1 MSDEE
6 KDDIL
11 DDEDSED
18 SGSGDE
24 GGKGSSKLVKILLAI
39 AGAILLIVLIT
50 GISYLVSK
58 YVTERNYE
66 KSQDIVAAPAP
77 PPLNTYE
84 LPSFS
89 KTTADVEPHF
99 IRMQISLGY
108 ETNLQLQNEL
118 VRRRAE
124 ILHVVNI
131 LLQGKKYDELNSVTG
146 VVEFAEEIKAHINL
160 RLSSGKIQAVYFSEF
175 VVN

>member
-1 MSDEE
+1 MGEDER
-6 KDDIL
+6 DDL
-11 DDEDSED
+11 VEDDEPVGE
-18 SGSGDE
+18 E
-24 GGKGSSKLVKILLAI
+24 EPKGTSKIVKILLAV
-39 AGAILLIVLIT
+39 AGGILLVVLIT

-66 KSQDIVAAPAP
+66 RTQDIVAAPAP

-89 KTTADVEPHF
+89 KTTADPEPHF
-99 IRMQISLGY
+99 IRLQISLGY
-108 ETNLQLQNEL
+108 ENNLELNNEL
-118 VRRRAE
+118 VRRRDE

-146 VVEFAEEIKAHINL
+146 VVELGEEIKAHVNV
-160 RLSSGKIQAVYFSEF
+160 RLTSGKIQTVYFKEF